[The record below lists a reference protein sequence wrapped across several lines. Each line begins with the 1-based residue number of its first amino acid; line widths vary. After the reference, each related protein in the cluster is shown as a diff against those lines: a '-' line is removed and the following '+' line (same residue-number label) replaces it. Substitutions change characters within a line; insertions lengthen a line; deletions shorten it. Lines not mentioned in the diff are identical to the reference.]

1 MIEHFDAQGDR
12 ANLIA
17 DVCIVGGGASGVT
30 LADALV
36 AEGRE
41 VLLLESGG
49 IDHDPAVQSLMQGAS
64 HGFPYYDLADCRLRF
79 FGGTTAIWG
88 GRCAQLNEID
98 FQRRAWVPHSGWPIG
113 KADLAPHYARAQGL
127 LGLPPTNGEDELW
140 DAHGLTPPPWS
151 PDVIGSAFWQF
162 DQESD
167 RFAVRQPARIKASRR
182 ARILLHASVTG
193 IRLNPQGSAVVAL
206 DFANLAG
213 GRGRV
218 RARQFVL
225 AAGGIENARILLA
238 SDDVRP
244 NGVGNDHD
252 LVGRFFMEHPH
263 ARGARI
269 ETSAVMRLMKALP
282 RSYSRGGIR
291 HAAVARPAPALQRRE
306 GLLNSA
312 FTLAARQ
319 HPGARMVMA
328 KRLFLSLRDTLDP
341 DQRNRRWW
349 NLYRRQVIRLR
360 EHAGP
365 LLAWASIRGGGY
377 GLYTVLRAE
386 QAPNPQSRVTLGPA
400 RDALGMRQ
408 VALDWR
414 MSAIDKHT
422 ARATMQALDGELAR
436 LGLGRC
442 ILEPWLADD
451 GPDWQTDPLIS
462 NHPIGGFHHIGTT
475 RMAAS
480 PRAGVVDADCKV
492 HGIANLWIAGS
503 SVFPTSGWANPT
515 LTILALALRLADHLG
530 QSVARTLRIAS

>member
-1 MIEHFDAQGDR
+1 MIEDFDAQGDR
-12 ANLIA
+12 VDLIA
-17 DVCIVGGGASGVT
+17 DICIVGGGAAGVT

-49 IDHDPAVQSLMQGAS
+49 TDHDPAVQSLMQGSS
-64 HGFPYYDLADCRLRF
+64 HGFPYYGLADCRLRF
-79 FGGTTAIWG
+79 FGGTTTIWG

-98 FQRRAWVPHSGWPIG
+98 FQHRPWLPYSGWPIT
-113 KADLAPHYARAQGL
+113 KADLAPHYARAQAS
-127 LGLPPTNGEDELW
+127 LGLPPTDGEDELW

-151 PDVIGSAFWQF
+151 PEVIGSAFWQF
-162 DQESD
+162 DQEGD
-167 RFAVRQPARIKASRR
+167 RFALRQPARIKASRH

-193 IRLNPQGSAVVAL
+193 IRLNPQGTAVMAL
-206 DFANLAG
+206 DFANIAG

-218 RARQFVL
+218 WARHFVL

-238 SDDVRP
+238 SDDVRR
-244 NGVGNDHD
+244 NGVGNDRD

-269 ETSAVMRLMKALP
+269 ETQAVMRLLKALP
-282 RSYSRGGIR
+282 HSYRRGGIR

-328 KRLFLSLRDTLDP
+328 KRLLLSLRDTRDP
-341 DQRNRRWW
+341 DRHNRRLW

-365 LLAWASIRGGGY
+365 LLAWASIRSGSH

-386 QAPNPQSRVTLGPA
+386 QAPNPDSRVTLGPT

-408 VALDWR
+408 VSLDWR
-414 MSAIDKHT
+414 LSPIDKHT
-422 ARATMQALDGELAR
+422 ARVTMLALDGELAR

-442 ILEPWLADD
+442 IPEPWLAGD

-462 NHPIGGFHHIGTT
+462 NHPIGGFHHMGTT

-515 LTILALALRLADHLG
+515 LTILALALRLADHLAHR
-530 QSVARTLRIAS
+530 VAKPLRIAS

>member
-1 MIEHFDAQGDR
+1 MIEDFDAQGDR
-12 ANLIA
+12 VDLIA
-17 DVCIVGGGASGVT
+17 DICIVGGGATGVT

-49 IDHDPAVQSLMQGAS
+49 TDHEPEVQSLMQGSS

-98 FQRRAWVPHSGWPIG
+98 FQHRPWVPHSGWPIG
-113 KADLAPHYARAQGL
+113 KTDLAPLYARAQAS
-127 LGLPPTNGEDELW
+127 LGLPPTDGEDGLW

-151 PDVIGSAFWQF
+151 PEVIGSAFWQF

-167 RFAVRQPARIKASRR
+167 RFAVRQPARIKASRH

-193 IRLNPQGSAVVAL
+193 IRLNRQGTAVLAL
-206 DFANLAG
+206 DFANFAG

-244 NGVGNDHD
+244 NGVGNDRD

-269 ETSAVMRLMKALP
+269 ETPAVMRLIKALP
-282 RSYSRGGIR
+282 RSYSRGGIS
-291 HAAVARPAPALQRRE
+291 HAAVARPAPALQMRE

-328 KRLFLSLRDTLDP
+328 KRLLLSLRDNLDP
-341 DQRNRRWW
+341 DRQNRRLW

-365 LLAWASIRGGGY
+365 LLAWAGIRTGGY

-386 QAPNPQSRVTLGPA
+386 QAPNPQSRVTLGPT

-408 VALDWR
+408 VSLDWR
-414 MSAIDKHT
+414 LSAIDKHT
-422 ARATMQALDGELAR
+422 ARATMLALDGELAR

-451 GPDWQTDPLIS
+451 GPAWQTDPLIS
-462 NHPIGGFHHIGTT
+462 NHPIGGFHHMGTT
-475 RMAAS
+475 RMATL
-480 PRAGVVDADCKV
+480 PRAGVVDADCRV

-515 LTILALALRLADHLG
+515 LTILALALRLADHLV
-530 QSVARTLRIAS
+530 QRVAKPLRIAS